1 MSGFFRKI
9 LIISFCTA
17 VILAAGL
24 ANARTRTYTTDVVVI
39 GVGGSGVSAAV
50 SAAENGAKV
59 IAIEKQDIPGGS
71 SNFAEGLFA
80 VDTEEQ
86 RKEFIDLTAEEAFK
100 KSMEVNQSYRV
111 NPSMV
116 RMYLKE
122 STSTISWLK
131 GHGVGFE
138 VFRMSAEEPK
148 VWHLVQDYKQAHHGA
163 ALITRMVEEAE
174 KLGVKIMYGTPGT
187 KLIYDNGV
195 VKGVEAVDA
204 RGNKIVINSKA
215 VIIATGGFPDSKEF
229 IEKYTPYDPEKVA
242 PFVPLGKTGDG
253 INMAMEAGADT
264 EGFGLMVHPG
274 IKDNGIP
281 PIGNLVAMSWEPLLW
296 VNKYGK
302 RFTDETVVH
311 NFSWAG
317 NAIEAQRD
325 SYIWSVFDENEIKYV
340 ETKGTRTGVGVLMPV
355 RSRLAGLRKEIKD
368 AIESGSTKVV
378 KASSIEELAKKID
391 VPVANLSKAVKD
403 YNRIAEYNIDPE
415 FARDADTVHPI
426 VAPNYYAIKVQ
437 PYFFVSLGGVR
448 TNTKLEVT
456 DKQDEV
462 IKGLYAAGCDVGG
475 VYGSTYT
482 LWASGSAYSFA
493 ATSGRLSGK
502 NAAEYVKSN

>member
-1 MSGFFRKI
+1 MSGIFRKI
-9 LIISFCTA
+9 LLLSFCTA
-17 VILAAGL
+17 VMLTAGL

-50 SAAENGAKV
+50 SAAENGANV
-59 IAIEKQDIPGGS
+59 IALEKQDIPGGS

-86 RKEFIDLTAEEAFK
+86 RQEFIDLTAEEAFK

-111 NPSMV
+111 NPAMV

-122 STSTISWLK
+122 STNTIKWLK
-131 GHGVGFE
+131 SEGVEFE

-148 VWHLVQDYKQAHHGA
+148 VWHLVKDYGHAHHGA
-163 ALITRMVEEAE
+163 ALITRMVERAEA
-174 KLGVKIMYGTPGT
+174 LGVKIMYSTPGT
-187 KLIYDNGV
+187 KLIYENGAI
-195 VKGVEAVDA
+195 KGVEAVDA
-204 RGNKIVINSKA
+204 RGNKVVITCKA
-215 VIIATGGFPDSKEF
+215 AIIATGGFPDSKEF
-229 IEKYTPYDPEKVA
+229 IEKFTPYDPEKVS

-264 EGFGLMVHPG
+264 QGFGLMVHPAIQDKG
-274 IKDNGIP
+274 VP

-325 SYIWSVFDENEIKYV
+325 SYIWSIFDENEINYV
-340 ETKGTRTGVGVLMPV
+340 ATEGTRTGVGVLMPV
-355 RSRLAGLRKEIKD
+355 RSRLTGLKKEIET
-368 AIESGSTKVV
+368 AISEGSTKVV
-378 KASSIEELAKKID
+378 KASSIKELAKKID

-426 VAPNYYAIKVQ
+426 TKSTFYAIKVQ

-456 DKQDEV
+456 DKEDNV

-475 VYGSTYT
+475 VYGRTYT

-493 ATSGRLSGK
+493 ATSGRISGK
-502 NAAEYVKSN
+502 NAAKYAKSN